1 MEPDE
6 FEVEVVRNCPS
17 DATYYYLLRY
27 NNKNEA
33 IRFPCKHA
41 LRVRTPFE
49 HPIDCKPGTWL
60 LVYSSDHLGTHKVQ
74 HIGNRPHVEVQLRL
88 PPSVHEGTTED
99 SKTTQELVDLLTQQ
113 SAQRAANDDDAD
125 EGLKATRID
134 AKKREIALGVAS
146 KEQKVL
152 LRGAMNKET
161 IEAYMLNRFHRTEL
175 HAQVDAM
182 FKVQNLSAAM
192 MERTFVLVEKV
203 QEAVGRVA
211 EIEKAAAQK
220 IASPPPPPDYTPVL
234 SSVVTAIRD
243 IGVSAMQ
250 REDKK
255 LPKPDE
261 SAPPV
266 KAAIADKASEF
277 GALLA
282 AATTRS
288 TTDPAHAASEAAPA
302 AVVGKTSIEER
313 LAQLEAERDRLKSEL
328 EAERTRLHVL
338 AELGAA
344 PARAAAPVRASSA
357 SSRGQ
362 YPAREPGSLFPR
374 NPSRNDRCPCGSG
387 RAYRRCCLNNRS
399 IATSPKTPSSR
410 WTTRPPMSYA
420 STPPPAEPARPHPTR
435 ASTPPPAEPAR
446 PHVPDASTP
455 PPAEPARPHPTRAS
469 TPPPAEPARPHVPD
483 ASTPPPAEPAR
494 PHPTRASTPPPAEP
508 ARPHAA
514 AARTP
519 SPSEPAR
526 TQSAQPAEAP
536 ASAALLASGGNAG
549 APSAQ
554 TLTEIEGHALVLPDG
569 APSQELQEL
578 LVNIHAGK
586 LFDDAPIPAPLVAQ
600 VKQVEAVLVNPPAMD
615 RETALRLLRDGT
627 TVESLAAL
635 LFFNPILR
643 NILLSRRGT

>member
-113 SAQRAANDDDAD
+113 SAQRAANDDDTD

-266 KAAIADKASEF
+266 KAAIGDKAPE
-277 GALLA
+277 A
-282 AATTRS
+282 AAL
-288 TTDPAHAASEAAPA
+288 PAPVSSASATAGTAIASPAAMAADTVSAAPVA
-302 AVVGKTSIEER
+302 KPSMEER
-313 LAQLEAERDRLKSEL
+313 LARLEAERDRLKSEL
-328 EAERTRLHVL
+328 DADRARLRVL
-338 AELGAA
+338 DELRAA
-344 PARAAAPVRASSA
+344 PAPSPLPSRASSV
-357 SSRGQ
+357 SSRKQ
-362 YPAREPGSLFPR
+362 YPSREPGSLFPR
-374 NPSRNDRCPCGSG
+374 NPSRNERCPCGSG
-387 RAYRRCCLNNRS
+387 RAYRKCCLFADQAPHNRS
-399 IATSPKTPSSR
+399 VQAGMIASSSR
-410 WTTRPPMSYA
+410 RSARPLSDA

-435 ASTPPPAEPAR
+435 ASTPSPAEPAR

-469 TPPPAEPARPHVPD
+469 TPPPTEPARPHRSH
-483 ASTPPPAEPAR
+483 ASTSFGRTTR
-494 PHPTRASTPPPAEP
+494 PHWRAA
-508 ARPHAA
+508 
-514 AARTP
+514 
-519 SPSEPAR
+519 
-526 TQSAQPAEAP
+526 
-536 ASAALLASGGNAG
+536 
-549 APSAQ
+549 
-554 TLTEIEGHALVLPDG
+554 
-569 APSQELQEL
+569 
-578 LVNIHAGK
+578 
-586 LFDDAPIPAPLVAQ
+586 F
-600 VKQVEAVLVNPPAMD
+600 
-615 RETALRLLRDGT
+615 
-627 TVESLAAL
+627 
-635 LFFNPILR
+635 
-643 NILLSRRGT
+643 